1 MTYQN
6 ISRITERHIPCPS
19 PTCSSSDGF
28 CRYEDGHGHCYSCGY
43 HEHPNGVNLEDNYT
57 YEYLPWRGITKE
69 TMKFFEVKSKIN
81 AEGEPI
87 GIKFPYP
94 NNAAKIRNLET
105 DKSSRQFYTE
115 GNVNKAGL
123 FGYNKFSIGGAK
135 YVTITE
141 GELDALSLW
150 QVLSSNGN
158 SPVCSVQ
165 SASTAAR
172 DAATCR
178 SWLNSYERIYL
189 AFDNDEAGREATRA
203 VAKLFDYNKIY
214 VVKFTK
220 RKDANDYLVA
230 GESDELKK
238 IWWNAKKYLPETV
251 ISSFHEFEKILKEP
265 LKQSVSYPFPTLNH
279 MTYGIR
285 TGESVLLTA
294 QEGVG
299 KTEIMHSIEYH
310 LLKETKD
317 AVAAIYL
324 EEPKRRHLQALAG
337 IELRQPVHLPGCSAE
352 PDQVAAA
359 LAAVVSD
366 DDRLHLYSH
375 FGSNDPEDLLDTI
388 RFLVTARSCKYVLLD
403 HITMVVSGLAGE
415 DERRA
420 LDYISTRLEMMV
432 KELDFSLIFVSHV
445 NDNGQTRGSRNIA
458 KIADI
463 RIDATR
469 DVTASDDRLRRTIQL
484 IVSKNRFAGNT
495 GPAGE
500 LLFDPITYTLGEDIP
515 SISGNKEGIPHANDN
530 HAETLGV
537 GEAA

>member
-1 MTYQN
+1 MKYQN
-6 ISRITERHIPCPS
+6 NSKIVELHVPCPS
-19 PTCSSSDGF
+19 PTCFSSDAY
-28 CRYEDGHGHCYSCGY
+28 CLWEDGHGHCFSCGY
-43 HEHPNGVNLEDNYT
+43 HKHPSSEENLEETFT
-57 YEYLPWRGITKE
+57 YEHLPWRGITKE
-69 TMKFFEVKSKIN
+69 TMKFFDVKTKIDS
-81 AEGEPI
+81 EGRPI
-87 GIKFPYP
+87 ELEFTYP
-94 NNAAKIRNLET
+94 NTSLKFRDLAKKDFRTKGEI
-105 DKSSRQFYTE
+105 
-115 GNVNKAGL
+115 NKAGL
-123 FGYNKFSIGGAK
+123 FGYNKFSAGGAK

-158 SPVCSVQ
+158 APVVSVQ

-172 DAATCR
+172 DAALCR

-189 AFDNDEAGREATRA
+189 AFDNDEAGREATRN
-203 VAKLFDYNKIY
+203 VAKLFDYNKVF

-220 RKDANDYLVA
+220 RKDANDYLSH
-230 GESDELKK
+230 GEQDELKR
-238 IWWNAKKYLPETV
+238 IWWNAKKYLPDTV
-251 ISSFHEFEKILKEP
+251 ISSFHEFDKILREP
-265 LKQSVSYPFPTLNH
+265 VKAGVSYPFPTLTH

-299 KTEIMHSIEYH
+299 KTEIMHTIEHH
-310 LLKETKD
+310 LLKETND
-317 AVAAIYL
+317 AIAAIYL

-337 IELRQPVHLPGCSAE
+337 IELGKPVHLPDCDTE
-352 PDQVAAA
+352 PDEVASA
-359 LAAVVSD
+359 LTSLVRD

-388 RFLVTARSCKYVLLD
+388 RFLVSARSCKYVLFD
-403 HITMVVSGLAGE
+403 HVTMAVSGLAGE

-420 LDYISTRLEMMV
+420 LDYLSTRLEMMV

-469 DVTASDDRLRRTIQL
+469 DLTADDDRLRHTIDL
-484 IVSKNRFAGNT
+484 TVSKNRFSGNT
-495 GPAGE
+495 GKAGD
-500 LLFDPITYTLGEDIP
+500 LIFNPMTYTLSEDL
-515 SISGNKEGIPHANDN
+515 GYANDN
-530 HAETLGV
+530 QQV
-537 GEAA
+537 GEVEAA